1 MTKLMIKRFYHRE
14 SNNERSIQR
23 RFRILAAIRKNIK
36 PENNWKYSLDDCK
49 CGWNTYY
56 SQVFGVRFPC
66 VHEILN
72 PKFEKCPIPQRIELG
87 SFESINHTDIVTS
100 KTRKIF
106 KNEKKLM
113 SITLQIESLDS
124 IGPYFSQSSLGPRSS
139 FAKTEM
145 WKVVNEMTTIYGVDE
160 KTAIDIA
167 IDEFAKLDLH
177 KEDCATTENIAIFRI
192 SCWNYANEIAKR
204 NGISINE

>member
-1 MTKLMIKRFYHRE
+1 
-14 SNNERSIQR
+14 
-23 RFRILAAIRKNIK
+23 
-36 PENNWKYSLDDCK
+36 
-49 CGWNTYY
+49 
-56 SQVFGVRFPC
+56 
-66 VHEILN
+66 
-72 PKFEKCPIPQRIELG
+72 
-87 SFESINHTDIVTS
+87 
-100 KTRKIF
+100 
-106 KNEKKLM
+106 M

-139 FAKTEM
+139 FAKAEM

-167 IDEFAKLDLH
+167 IDKFAKLDLH